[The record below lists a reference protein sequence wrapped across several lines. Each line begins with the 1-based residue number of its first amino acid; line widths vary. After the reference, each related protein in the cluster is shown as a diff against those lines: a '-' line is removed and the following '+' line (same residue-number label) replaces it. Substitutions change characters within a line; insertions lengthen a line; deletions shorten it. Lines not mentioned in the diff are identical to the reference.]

1 TAMTGLTLALI
12 FYSHLHFAAFE
23 FIEFT
28 AEYARAVVEK
38 VVDFRLFS
46 VDQIFLVGICC
57 THISTIPWARTCSS
71 PFILW
76 RNVD

>member
-1 TAMTGLTLALI
+1 MTGLTLALI
-12 FYSHLHFAAFE
+12 FYSRRHFAAFE

-28 AEYARAVVEK
+28 VEFTRAIVEE

-57 THISTIPWARTCSS
+57 THISTIPWTRSFSS